1 MNSYLIEISAR
12 ELAFWV
18 RYHSNRA
25 WSASYSVVCSSIVCR
40 AILTAS
46 RCFIYTSLLRAILSR
61 PASEVRCRF
70 ISQANT
76 TFLISSRNSH
86 WALASASFFHV
97 SRRWCGMFSNAIIIV
112 FSEAFAPHPE
122 FSGEM
127 LLLQRIRDKPCRVD
141 QFVRG

>member
-1 MNSYLIEISAR
+1 MKYYLIEISAR

-25 WSASYSVVCSSIVCR
+25 WSASYSVVYSSIVCR

-46 RCFIYTSLLRAILSR
+46 RCLIYTSLLRAILSR
-61 PASEVRCRF
+61 PASEVRCWF

-86 WALASASFFHV
+86 WALASASFFQV
-97 SRRWCGMFSNAIIIV
+97 SRRQCGIFSNAIIIV
-112 FSEAFAPHPE
+112 FSEASALHPE
-122 FSGEM
+122 SSGEM
-127 LLLQRIRDKPCRVD
+127 QLLQKIRDKLCRED